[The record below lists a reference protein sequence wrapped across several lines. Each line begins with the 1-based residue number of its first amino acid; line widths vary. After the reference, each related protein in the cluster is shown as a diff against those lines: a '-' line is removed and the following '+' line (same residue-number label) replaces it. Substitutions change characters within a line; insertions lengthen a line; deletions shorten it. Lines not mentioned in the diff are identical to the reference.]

1 VRVLHNNLLYFF
13 SQPEE
18 AEADC
23 TKALTLEKDNV
34 KAMFRRAQAR
44 KVK

>member
-1 VRVLHNNLLYFF
+1 MILKYEYKIRNLT
-13 SQPEE
+13 EE